1 MEEGRRGV
9 EMDEERE
16 GDRVREEVYE
26 SGAIQFV
33 QTSQEAL
40 HQKIFTASYR
50 GLRETD
56 FREMKYMYIVT
67 QLKHIH
73 VHVLRRHNVLD
84 LQALVFRGGGIGV
97 RGP

>member
-16 GDRVREEVYE
+16 GDRVREEVYK

-33 QTSQEAL
+33 QTSQESL

-50 GLRETD
+50 GLTLG
-56 FREMKYMYIVT
+56 K
-67 QLKHIH
+67 
-73 VHVLRRHNVLD
+73 
-84 LQALVFRGGGIGV
+84 
-97 RGP
+97 